1 MTIQEDMPGNSLE
14 IQWLAL
20 HDATAGLVGLIPG
33 QGTKILVSFMAQP
46 KKKAGLLTTKPK
58 PSRLA
63 EQSNHAAWDMP
74 SQNKTVVA

>member
-46 KKKAGLLTTKPK
+46 KKKKAGLLNHKTKTK
-58 PSRLA
+58 QA
-63 EQSNHAAWDMP
+63 C
-74 SQNKTVVA
+74 